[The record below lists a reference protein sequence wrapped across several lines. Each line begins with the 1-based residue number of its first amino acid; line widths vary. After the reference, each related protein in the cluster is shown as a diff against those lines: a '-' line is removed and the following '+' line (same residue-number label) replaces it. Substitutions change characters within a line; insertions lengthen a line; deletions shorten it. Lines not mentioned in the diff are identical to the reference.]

1 LLSRIVGAI
10 VDRGEEQVAAV
21 LSRALAQQSFDL
33 LGLQAPVTPQS
44 IEVPPALAT
53 YAVET
58 ARATDYDWL
67 LQEGSLS

>member
-1 LLSRIVGAI
+1 MS
-10 VDRGEEQVAAV
+10 
-21 LSRALAQQSFDL
+21 QQRCDL
-33 LGLQAPVTPQS
+33 LELPAPPSSTPQC
-44 IEVPPALAT
+44 IAVPPALAT